1 MDLHGI
7 VEVVLHYDGSDLT
20 THNNGFILPLFS
32 TVIKKNPQGVQFRC
46 PIYKKCKIVKPLL
59 ETVMMMII
67 SKSKLMIIF
76 NVLFQYK
83 VFPLI
88 HLKTV
93 NFLLPVCLDMQYF
106 MGMVNYS
113 FFWMLWMWSLL
124 NHIFFTSRYKKTIR
138 HESDSG
144 LAQVFLYMADYY
156 KSSP

>member
-1 MDLHGI
+1 
-7 VEVVLHYDGSDLT
+7 
-20 THNNGFILPLFS
+20 
-32 TVIKKNPQGVQFRC
+32 
-46 PIYKKCKIVKPLL
+46 
-59 ETVMMMII
+59 MMMII

-113 FFWMLWMWSLL
+113 FFLDVVDVVTTESYLL
-124 NHIFFTSRYKKTIR
+124 HVKI
-138 HESDSG
+138 
-144 LAQVFLYMADYY
+144 
-156 KSSP
+156 